1 MGMGLCGDGW
11 DGVKVCG
18 DGDKKFVPVRS
29 IFLTSSSVDLTANI
43 NRRQFIKMSKKRNH
57 LLQLVCDNG

>member
-18 DGDKKFVPVRS
+18 DGDKKFVPVQVYILDIVISRLNS
-29 IFLTSSSVDLTANI
+29 QHKQTAI
-43 NRRQFIKMSKKRNH
+43 HQD
-57 LLQLVCDNG
+57 V